1 MARPDPDEDSELN
14 NLNTSD
20 VDKAVKSVVRW
31 LRNEN
36 TTRYFENHPVAR
48 DAILTAVREVTHST
62 ALATPTSTPYNSHTS
77 IGQALTPLSS
87 PSIAHEE
94 SDQSDQTSTL
104 LLPLHIAQ
112 AKSGDFNDSTDLQ
125 KIPRDAP
132 DQTSPA
138 AQQELENGS
147 QPPYYSSI
155 EHGDTLDSEHATNGS
170 QHCAGLE
177 ASTPAEHNDV
187 SDNDAHPN
195 GLPFTQTPTSLVQYR
210 SNTARDQPRKRK
222 HNSEGCGKFKQARI
236 GVTDTTDAEL
246 GDKSLECSKQ
256 ITSQPVP
263 IRDEQFGQHPEML
276 EGAQDTQLSI
286 AVTPPALPEAAV
298 TSRHSSEPPSAT
310 ELPEGESDRFTK
322 LPADLR
328 AKLRMIGDESTL
340 AAIMDYVNYTANP
353 PPSADYCADTLE
365 DYQGPDSTSD
375 QRFRVLRNRIVRDE
389 AEEEIVK
396 NLRVNF
402 RTSKLF
408 ALAELSI
415 RYTEEKDSRSAV
427 SKKRRK
433 KELPQELPRL
443 SPRGLLTDLLFPEI
457 GNIEG
462 EEERNNAREAAKGK
476 FSYWIT
482 LGDPLAELAKRF
494 GSLILL
500 ILPESLTISD
510 LHKLNRHHIQDFVD
524 YIDFIHPGLKEKVIN
539 LSGILLQKVDASR
552 PAQRQLLDILTSNL
566 LSESINRPP
575 EELLLFA
582 NHPSKSDLA
591 QAVASPSFDQP
602 YANNQLSHPQRI
614 GTSVEGIHVDIENS
628 QWQPPGAGPSASLGN
643 SDEQSTRY
651 ITDYFSQDGDWR
663 EQSHFSDHE
672 REFLDSQN
680 SSLQQSGPGEEN
692 LFDIN
697 SYVNFSPPNT
707 PSIASPSSSQ
717 YRGQDLLAH
726 LVDMPRAST
735 PLQNLNKSTNNSP
748 LASELHIKQPAV
760 NIWQDTGMP
769 DLGKIWNAHGQ
780 ENRTVNPR
788 DLLQTPV
795 QNYSTVVDDSTV
807 QDYSTGVEY
816 STVQDYSTG
825 VDDSTVQDYS
835 TGVEYSTV
843 QDYSTGVEYS
853 TVQDYS
859 TGVEYSTVQDYSTGV
874 EYSTVQDYSTG
885 VEYSTVQDYSTG
897 VEYST
902 VQDYSTGVEY
912 STVQDYSTGVEYS
925 TVQDYSTGVEY
936 STVQDYSTGVEYSTV
951 QDYST
956 GVEYSACAVRTILG
970 GSVDARPSDMSASI
984 DHRTFELHPAD
995 MPQEMEWTECPL
1007 RCWCT
1012 WVLTVGS
1019 IQWILTK
1026 CQEAGITAKTDAQS
1040 SIVSGNTVCS
1050 ASEMA
1055 HVRDTTADAANDLL
1069 GASQKFLASYR
1080 LLSRWQRNL
1089 EFYLFAFCRINNP
1102 QIIVQCNWPCH
1113 EAAELTRL
1121 SKKIKEHCSHHTRD
1135 FEKSGISVDEREHFY
1150 TELQE
1155 IRKLR
1160 NTVVHREVVDA
1171 ATIERYKGSA
1181 LGVLQIVR
1189 RLGGKDFE
1197 EAYGKSLDH
1206 LLHSFCE
1213 VESAPEAVVS
1223 YLYPLNIRCGQG
1235 IKTAMEEQISARR
1248 RRAINIDKM
1257 MEDFQVAQEKRAA
1270 NQQRALQQKEDADKA
1285 KAERAQKARDR
1296 EKEAEQTRIEAK
1308 RERACKAEALRMAA
1322 EEKKRIR
1329 QHKQAQIRAAAD
1341 EP

>member
-14 NLNTSD
+14 ILNTSD

-36 TTRYFENHPVAR
+36 TTRYFEKHP
-48 DAILTAVREVTHST
+48 VREVTHST
-62 ALATPTSTPYNSHTS
+62 ALATPTSTSCNSHTS
-77 IGQALTPLSS
+77 IDQARTPLSS
-87 PSIAHEE
+87 PSIAHE
-94 SDQSDQTSTL
+94 SDPSDQTSTL
-104 LLPLHIAQ
+104 FLPLHNAQ
-112 AKSGDFNDSTDLQ
+112 AESGDFNDSTDLQ

-138 AQQELENGS
+138 AQQDLENGS

-155 EHGDTLDSEHATNGS
+155 EHGDTLDSEHATNDS
-170 QHCAGLE
+170 QRSASLE
-177 ASTPAEHNDV
+177 VSTPAEHNDA
-187 SDNDAHPN
+187 SDIDAHPN
-195 GLPFTQTPTSLVQYR
+195 GLPFTQTSTSLVQYR
-210 SNTARDQPRKRK
+210 SNTPRDQPRKRK
-222 HNSEGCGKFKQARI
+222 HNFEGCDKFKQARI
-236 GVTDTTDAEL
+236 GVTDATDVEL
-246 GDKSLECSKQ
+246 GDKTIDCSKQ

-263 IRDEQFGQHPEML
+263 IRDEQFGQHPELL
-276 EGAQDTQLSI
+276 EGARDTQPSI
-286 AVTPPALPEAAV
+286 AVTPTTPASTPSNTDIPGQPAPVPVPSKFIKQEVDSNSGRDADQHASPFIKPHDQSSRAVDNQDESLFVDPHDHGPPATQEGGGHGVPPYQAYVEDAEDSSGDSQPSVNLDDWIPSSDGDDRQDGWSSGDSQHAANLDDLLPSSDSDDRQDGKPLRQGATSSISQQSNKSSKCKQNFRDRKDPKRLQIKALDGTEVYLGSRSPQLSETYELQSAPDRKDETHGQRPDTSDAGQDSV
-298 TSRHSSEPPSAT
+298 SRHSSEPPSAT
-310 ELPEGESDRFTK
+310 ELPDGESDRFTE

-328 AKLRMIGDESTL
+328 AKLNMIGDESTL

-365 DYQGPDSTSD
+365 DYQGIDTTSD
-375 QRFRVLRNRIVRDE
+375 QRFRALRNRIVRDE

-396 NLRVNF
+396 YLRVSF
-402 RTSKLF
+402 RISKLF

-415 RYTEEKDSRSAV
+415 RYTAAKDSRSAV
-427 SKKRRK
+427 PKKRRK
-433 KELPQELPRL
+433 KGLPQELPQELPRL
-443 SPRGLLTDLLFPEI
+443 SPRGLFTDLLFPEI

-462 EEERNNAREAAKGK
+462 EGERNNAREAAKGK

-500 ILPESLTISD
+500 ILPENLKISD
-510 LHKLNRHHIQDFVD
+510 LHNLNRHHIQDFVD
-524 YIDFIHPGLKEKVIN
+524 YIDLVRPGLKGKVIN
-539 LSGILLQKVDASR
+539 LSGVLLQRVDSSR
-552 PAQRQLLDILTSNL
+552 PTQRQLLDILTYNL
-566 LSESINRPP
+566 LSESRIKQP
-575 EELLLFA
+575 EELLQFV

-591 QAVASPSFDQP
+591 QAVTSPSFDQLQ
-602 YANNQLSHPQRI
+602 ANNQLSHPQRI
-614 GTSVEGIHVDIENS
+614 VTSVEGISVDIENS

-643 SDEQSTRY
+643 SDEQSTRDM
-651 ITDYFSQDGDWR
+651 TDYFSQDGDWR

-717 YRGQDLLAH
+717 YPGQDSLAH

-735 PLQNLNKSTNNSP
+735 PLQNLNKSTNHSP

-788 DLLQTPV
+788 DLLQTP
-795 QNYSTVVDDSTV
+795 
-807 QDYSTGVEY
+807 
-816 STVQDYSTG
+816 
-825 VDDSTVQDYS
+825 
-835 TGVEYSTV
+835 
-843 QDYSTGVEYS
+843 
-853 TVQDYS
+853 
-859 TGVEYSTVQDYSTGV
+859 
-874 EYSTVQDYSTG
+874 
-885 VEYSTVQDYSTG
+885 
-897 VEYST
+897 
-902 VQDYSTGVEY
+902 
-912 STVQDYSTGVEYS
+912 
-925 TVQDYSTGVEY
+925 
-936 STVQDYSTGVEYSTV
+936 
-951 QDYST
+951 
-956 GVEYSACAVRTILG
+956 
-970 GSVDARPSDMSASI
+970 
-984 DHRTFELHPAD
+984 
-995 MPQEMEWTECPL
+995 
-1007 RCWCT
+1007 
-1012 WVLTVGS
+1012 
-1019 IQWILTK
+1019 
-1026 CQEAGITAKTDAQS
+1026 
-1040 SIVSGNTVCS
+1040 
-1050 ASEMA
+1050 
-1055 HVRDTTADAANDLL
+1055 
-1069 GASQKFLASYR
+1069 
-1080 LLSRWQRNL
+1080 
-1089 EFYLFAFCRINNP
+1089 
-1102 QIIVQCNWPCH
+1102 
-1113 EAAELTRL
+1113 
-1121 SKKIKEHCSHHTRD
+1121 KIKEHCSHHTRD
-1135 FEKSGISVDEREHFY
+1135 FEKSGISVDERDHFY

-1223 YLYPLNIRCGQG
+1223 HLYPLNIRCGQG

-1257 MEDFQVAQEKRAA
+1257 MEDFQVAQGKRAA